1 MNEQEIEYNLL
12 EVEKGNRRNGLYLKG
27 YIIELK
33 EERNK
38 LYEALQEQELKITIL
53 NKTINKAVEYIRNN
67 SYKFL
72 YYEETDE
79 GQIDLSKC
87 KYRITPLRATK
98 VKQLL
103 DILKGSDTNE

>member
-1 MNEQEIEYNLL
+1 MNEKIMKQEAQYDWLKDEVHCLNAEMNNLQ
-12 EVEKGNRRNGLYLKG
+12 KR
-27 YIIELK
+27 ID
-33 EERNK
+33 
-38 LYEALQEQELKITIL
+38 
-53 NKTINKAVEYIRNN
+53 KAIEYIRNN

-103 DILKGSDTNE
+103 DILKGSDKSE

>member
-1 MNEQEIEYNLL
+1 MIEEEN
-12 EVEKGNRRNGLYLKG
+12 KM
-27 YIIELK
+27 LK
-33 EERNK
+33 E
-38 LYEALQEQELKITIL
+38 L
-53 NKTINKAVEYIRNN
+53 NVCVGCEDNPTYKARIDKAIEYIRNN

-87 KYRITPLRATK
+87 KYRITPLRETK

-103 DILKGSDTNE
+103 DILKGSDTK